1 MTNQTV
7 SQKRLGGSPAG
18 FSFSRLCSLTFAA
31 ILVTGGAAAGYAQ
44 AQPDAAKP
52 AKPAT
57 EKKPS
62 AEKDGKTAGH
72 YQVHQSI
79 EVGGRYTTV
88 GGSPAM
94 WDTLV
99 NQTSGG
105 RILGQSLEM
114 HSLDTTKTH
123 FFDSLSTFS
132 TGYGGDPYDV
142 SRLKM
147 SKGRFYDFVGS
158 FRRDRNYFDYNL
170 LANSLLGPTALVP
183 EPDSLHLFNT
193 VRRNTDVNLTLLPL
207 SRISFRAGFNHGT
220 HEGPSYTTVHDGGD
234 VQLLQW
240 FRNGSDTYTGG
251 VDVKVAR
258 RTTISYDQF
267 YVYYKGDSSFQLAGA
282 NYQVGQ
288 FTTPVPPAK
297 PALSIA
303 SGVYESLGV
312 DTLSTATCGSGNFK
326 TTEIFNGFANPY
338 CSGSTTMS
346 ETAPTRTSF
355 PTEQFRFSS
364 RYWDKVSMN
373 GRILYSGATS
383 NVNNFNETFYGS
395 ARSTV
400 TGDILRGDILTGGGS
415 NGRLANNKRVN
426 VNADFG
432 IVAELA
438 KFLSVSDAFN
448 FWSFRTEGNSIMTSE
463 QWNTPNTNNILTP
476 ISGITPT
483 TATTT
488 NTGLFLDQKIESNTF
503 LATATVMP
511 EFKFSAGY
519 RFKNREIVDPGDDLT
534 WHEDWLLLGAV
545 VQPSRMVRI
554 NVNFDNM
561 NAASANSAT
570 PSNTFTRE
578 APNRS
583 YHIRVR
589 ASVIPAKWINF
600 AVTGNDYSAK
610 NDDPQVNHLE
620 HNHDFSFA
628 TSIVPMENLSLDFNF
643 AHDDVYSRTD
653 ICYLSS
659 LTPAGA
665 VSTGTCVN
673 GPAGT
678 TPASTLVLGTG
689 LYDAP
694 TNFVSGA
701 IYYSPM
707 RRIHLGAGARMNE
720 TNGSSEELNTLMVPG
735 ALRSHYVT
743 PFGDAEY
750 KVASQWAWHG
760 NWTRTEYSDSNITQA
775 GGLGPLPSRNTSGN
789 VLTLGVKYEF

>member
-7 SQKRLGGSPAG
+7 SQNRLGGSPAG

-31 ILVTGGAAAGYAQ
+31 ILVTGGAVAGYAQ

-62 AEKDGKTAGH
+62 SEKDGKTAGH

-220 HEGPSYTTVHDGGD
+220 HEGPSYSTVHDGGD

-258 RTTISYDQF
+258 RTTVSYDQF
-267 YVYYKGDSSFQLAGA
+267 YVYYKGDTSFQLAGA
-282 NYQVGQ
+282 NYQVGG
-288 FTTPVPPAK
+288 FTTPVAPAK
-297 PALSIA
+297 PVLSVA

-326 TTEIFNGFANPY
+326 TTEIFNNLANPF

-364 RYWDKVSMN
+364 RYWEKVAMN

-383 NVNNFNETFYGS
+383 NVNNFNETFAGS

-400 TGDILRGDILTGGGS
+400 SGDILRQDILTGGGP

-432 IVAELA
+432 IVAELT
-438 KFLSVSDAFN
+438 KFLSVSDAFD
-448 FWSFRTEGNSIMTSE
+448 FWSFRTAGNSIITSE

-488 NTGLFLDQKIESNTF
+488 NTGLFLDQKIESNTL
-503 LATATVMP
+503 LASATVIP
-511 EFKFSAGY
+511 QFKFSAGY
-519 RFKNREIVDPGDDLT
+519 RLKNREIVDPGDDLT

-554 NVNFDNM
+554 NVNFDKM
-561 NAASANSAT
+561 NAASANSNT

-583 YHIRVR
+583 YHIRAR
-589 ASVIPAKWINF
+589 ATVIPARWINF
-600 AVTGNDYSAK
+600 AITGNDYSAK

-628 TSIVPMENLSLDFNF
+628 TSIVPMENLSIDFNF

-653 ICYLSS
+653 LCYLSS
-659 LTPAGA
+659 LTPAGT

-678 TPASTLVLGTG
+678 SPASTLVLGTG

-707 RRIHLGAGARMNE
+707 RRLHLGAGARMNE

-760 NWTRTEYSDSNITQA
+760 NWTRTEYSDSNTTQA
-775 GGLGPLPSRNTSGN
+775 GNPGPLPSRNTSGN
-789 VLTLGVKYEF
+789 VLTLGVKYQF